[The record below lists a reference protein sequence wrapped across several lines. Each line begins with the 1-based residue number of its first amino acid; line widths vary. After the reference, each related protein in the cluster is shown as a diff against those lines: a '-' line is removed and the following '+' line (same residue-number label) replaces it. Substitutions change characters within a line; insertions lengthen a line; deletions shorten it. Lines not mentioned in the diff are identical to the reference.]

1 MTNPGE
7 SDEWW
12 KQYGGSGVSSDPAA
26 GAGRPPT
33 GGEPSSYPSA
43 PPYPSAPATPSTP
56 PMAPG
61 PPSYSAAPPSTP
73 YQGTPNYSPY
83 GAAGAGYQAGYQP
96 YGYPANRGTNGLAIA
111 SLVTSLAGFA
121 TCGLTSIVGIILG
134 VIALNQIRDSGQEGR
149 GMALAGIW
157 AGVGLIA
164 LAVIW
169 IVVMVIAG
177 MASA

>member
-26 GAGRPPT
+26 GQHPS
-33 GGEPSSYPSA
+33 EPSSYPSA
-43 PPYPSAPATPSTP
+43 PQYPSTP
-56 PMAPG
+56 AAAPTPPPG
-61 PPSYSAAPPSTP
+61 QPSYATPPPAAPYP
-73 YQGTPNYSPY
+73 GTPPYSPY
-83 GAAGAGYQAGYQP
+83 GAPGAGYPAGYQP

-121 TCGLTSIVGIILG
+121 TCGATSIVGIILG
-134 VIALNQIRDSGQEGR
+134 VISLNQIRDSGQEGR

-157 AGVGLIA
+157 IGVGLIA
-164 LAVIW
+164 LGLIW
-169 IVVMVIAG
+169 FVVMIV
-177 MASA
+177 ASAAGA

>member
-26 GAGRPPT
+26 GQHPS
-33 GGEPSSYPSA
+33 EPSSYPSA
-43 PPYPSAPATPSTP
+43 PPYPSTPAAAP
-56 PMAPG
+56 
-61 PPSYSAAPPSTP
+61 AAPPGQASYATP
-73 YQGTPNYSPY
+73 PPAAPYPGTPPY
-83 GAAGAGYQAGYQP
+83 GAPGAGYPAGYQP

-121 TCGLTSIVGIILG
+121 TCGATSIVGIILG
-134 VIALNQIRDSGQEGR
+134 VISLNQIRDSGQEGR

-157 AGVGLIA
+157 IGVGLIA
-164 LAVIW
+164 LGLIW
-169 IVVMVIAG
+169 FVVMIVVSAAG
-177 MASA
+177 A